1 MTRDTAMAL
10 TLPRL
15 FFLRD
20 ADEATKQ
27 SFAELPVC
35 REYPRHNILFN
46 HGDPSHTLFIVVSGR
61 VKVSLI
67 NEEGREVVLTL
78 SGPGGICG
86 LVAMLDDG
94 PYTGTAITLE
104 PTVAAL
110 IPRDRFMGWLRDRH
124 QLHRQLVLELTNML
138 RAAYEKVG
146 EQALLPV
153 KRRLLAALIEIARE
167 QGQERGQDIVFT
179 RPTHQELAER
189 VGSTRVVISRALK
202 ELLTEEDAIAAQ
214 GRVLRV
220 RIKSLITRSEI

>member
-1 MTRDTAMAL
+1 MTREAAL
-10 TLPRL
+10 ALALPRL

-20 ADEATKQ
+20 ADEATRA
-27 SFAELPVC
+27 SFSELAVC
-35 REYPRHNILFN
+35 REYPRNNILFN
-46 HGDPSHTLFIVVSGR
+46 HGDPGHTLYIVLSGR

-67 NEEGREVVLTL
+67 NDEGREVVLTL

-86 LVAMLDDG
+86 LVAMLDEG
-94 PYTGTAITLE
+94 PYTGTAMTLE
-104 PTVAAL
+104 PTISAL
-110 IPRDRFMGWLRDRH
+110 IPQTRFIGWLRDRPVV
-124 QLHRQLVLELTNML
+124 HRQLVLELTNML

-153 KRRLLAALIEIARE
+153 KRRLLAVLIDIARE
-167 QGQERGQDIVFT
+167 EGQEKGQDIVFT

-202 ELLTEEDAIAAQ
+202 ELLDEEDAIAAQ

-220 RIKSLITRSEI
+220 RLTKLITRSDI

>member
-1 MTRDTAMAL
+1 MTRDAAIAL
-10 TLPRL
+10 AFPRL

-20 ADEATKQ
+20 ADEETRE
-27 SFAELPVC
+27 SFTRLAVC
-35 REYPRHNILFN
+35 REYPRNNILFT
-46 HGDPSHTLFIVVSGR
+46 HGDPSHTLFIVIDGR

-78 SGPGGICG
+78 AGAGGICG

-104 PTVAAL
+104 PTLTAL
-110 IPRDRFMGWLRDRH
+110 IPRDRFIGWLRDRP
-124 QLHRQLVLELTNML
+124 QLHRQMVLELTNML

-153 KRRLLAALIEIARE
+153 KRRLLAVLYDIARE
-167 QGQERGQDIVFT
+167 EGQKRGQDIVFT

-189 VGSTRVVISRALK
+189 VGSTRVVISRAMK
-202 ELLTEEDAIAAQ
+202 ELLTEEEAIAAQ

-220 RIKSLITRSEI
+220 RLQALINER